1 MSEQRIGTRD
11 PSPTS
16 RDFAAKYP
24 GVDFHAMV
32 EAATIGITEVEPGTG
47 RVFYANEAFHRLT
60 GYSREDFANG
70 MISFV
75 ELTHPD
81 DRAAN
86 VALHKEFLK
95 GGLTRY
101 CLKKRYLRKDGSI
114 VHVRVTASNLR
125 RLKNGSWRSIG
136 IVEDLS
142 GEQARHSS
150 SHPIASAVEEPNA
163 SRLAKGTVKI
173 VEELTRTNPDR
184 TLDVASVARVAGLS
198 QRVLYGRFKVLGLK
212 PAQYVKRIRLERA
225 RSQLQAGSRETTVT
239 AVAVSNG
246 FSNLG
251 HFASDYRRAFGERP
265 SDTLARA
272 RALKLNARI
281 IANA

>member
-1 MSEQRIGTRD
+1 
-11 PSPTS
+11 
-16 RDFAAKYP
+16 
-24 GVDFHAMV
+24 MV

-47 RVFYANEAFHRLT
+47 RVFYANEAFRRMT
-60 GYSREDFANG
+60 GYSADDFANG

-86 VALHKEFLK
+86 VALHQEFLK

-101 CLKKRYLRKDGSI
+101 CLKKRYFRKDGSI
-114 VHVRVTASNLR
+114 VHVRVTALNLR

-136 IVEDLS
+136 IIEDLS

-150 SHPIASAVEEPNA
+150 SDSAFAAVEEPNA
-163 SRLAKGTVKI
+163 SRLAKGTVKL
-173 VEELTRTNPDR
+173 VEELTRSNPDR
-184 TLDVASVARVAGLS
+184 TLDVASVARAAGLS
-198 QRVLYGRFKVLGLK
+198 PRVLYGRFKVLGLK
-212 PAQYVKRIRLERA
+212 PAQYAKRIRLEQA
-225 RSQLQAGSRETTVT
+225 RSQLQAASQDTTVT
-239 AVAVSNG
+239 AVAVCNG

-251 HFASDYRRAFGERP
+251 HFASDYRRVFGERP

-272 RALKLNARI
+272 RELRRNV
-281 IANA
+281 